1 MKSTKGPSA
10 FARLSTAIRTAIDRA
25 VFVAPLATRIVVGLT
40 FLHTG
45 YGKWQNVPRTVAFFT
60 SLGIPFPAA
69 NAALVATLELV
80 GGALLIAGLGTRF
93 FAAGLSATMVVALLT
108 ADRQAFLTS
117 WSSASDATPTDVASF
132 TMLLFLLWLVLVGPG
147 AASLDRIVA
156 GFVRRGS
163 DVPGTA
169 AETTGASPAKQG

>member
-1 MKSTKGPSA
+1 
-10 FARLSTAIRTAIDRA
+10 
-25 VFVAPLATRIVVGLT
+25 
-40 FLHTG
+40 
-45 YGKWQNVPRTVAFFT
+45 
-60 SLGIPFPAA
+60 
-69 NAALVATLELV
+69 
-80 GGALLIAGLGTRF
+80 
-93 FAAGLSATMVVALLT
+93 MVVALLT